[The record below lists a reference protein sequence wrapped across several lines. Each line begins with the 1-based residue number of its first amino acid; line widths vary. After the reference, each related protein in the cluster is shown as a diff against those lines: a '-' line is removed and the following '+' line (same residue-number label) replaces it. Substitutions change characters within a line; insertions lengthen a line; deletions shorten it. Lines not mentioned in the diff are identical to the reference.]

1 MPFRRE
7 DRMFGRNPTA
17 RPTMNMHVPKSQHDP
32 EPEFDAEELAA
43 IEEGLAE
50 LDAGKRIPLE
60 DIKAWVASWNTPDE
74 LPIPTAS
81 TGSARR

>member
-1 MPFRRE
+1 
-7 DRMFGRNPTA
+7 
-17 RPTMNMHVPKSQHDP
+17 MNMHVPKSQHDP
-32 EPEFDAEELAA
+32 EPEVDAEELAA

-60 DIKAWVASWNTPDE
+60 DIKAWVASWNTPEE